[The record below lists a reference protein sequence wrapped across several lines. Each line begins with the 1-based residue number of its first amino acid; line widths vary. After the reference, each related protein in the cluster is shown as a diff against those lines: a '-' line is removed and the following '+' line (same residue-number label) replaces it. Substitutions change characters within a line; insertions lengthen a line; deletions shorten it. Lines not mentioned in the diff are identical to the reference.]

1 MKKYLFFISI
11 LFSILYAQTN
21 IFAQQNRSA
30 LVVIETNDYS
40 ALSQIPE
47 LRVYY
52 HDEEFIVG
60 EINDSDIAALKSS
73 HLKYS
78 VIDENGWSGDYYL
91 VLEKN
96 YENRI
101 DALSVGKK
109 LYERPNQAI
118 VKIDMSEET
127 DLIHAGL
134 QLVKL
139 NSIEKP
145 LPAASIPS
153 FEFPADR
160 DPVIL
165 KYIDQV
171 SQDSMRAC
179 IQRLQDFVTRYTYS
193 DSIIPA
199 GQWIFDQYKKYGYTD
214 VKFDSF
220 YYHNEYHRN
229 VVATKPGLIYPD
241 SVIMIGGHY
250 DSIIRSSSG
259 NPFDTAPGAE
269 DNGSGTVSALESAR
283 ILAGHDFEATIKFVA
298 WDAEE
303 VGLVGAW
310 AYANEAA
317 DKKEPIGLYI
327 NFDMIGYQ
335 HPADPLR
342 DFQIYTDQASR
353 PYAQLLADMA
363 TTYTTL
369 LAVIPGNSGGSDHV
383 PFQQNGYRAIF
394 GFEGSYD
401 FSHNPNYHRPSDII
415 DNMDFNFYQET
426 VQAGLATLVYLAGPA
441 ENLDMGPYV
450 KQSDFAIDDDAN
462 GSSIGNGNGFIDAGE
477 TIELLLTVKNYGDST
492 ANNITVEISS
502 DDPMVTIS
510 DNSQAFGTIESQGT
524 ATNTAGFIL
533 LVSDEAESGH
543 SIQLNLNIFDDER
556 NNWSDR
562 IKVRVQMPDFIIFQ
576 QTANEVQG
584 NGDDKIDPGETFN
597 LTIDLENL
605 GLREARGIFSALRCA
620 NPAVT
625 ILDSTAAFENI
636 SIEARGNNRDDAF
649 TIRIANDAG
658 TEIIPFTL
666 NLTEGRGYYQTSLNF
681 NLAVG
686 QGKILLV
693 EDDGAAELSDYYKD
707 VMELLGIPYRYWN
720 TTAGQV
726 PGDTLSKYSR
736 VIWYTGSEF
745 GNSLFREGTAALQQY
760 LDNGG
765 RLFINGSLLAF
776 SIRDSSFLS
785 DYLYTKYISFN
796 TELHHLVPHGAT
808 EVLGTL
814 NFWLSTEGKN
824 NQSLKGEIDPLPP
837 AQSLLFYDTGTVEGP
852 GNILSSGTGALAVS
866 TDHYRSVL
874 FSFGWEG
881 IENKD
886 LRQMAF
892 INVMNWLQG
901 DFASV
906 PGENENLASLPDN
919 FDLKQNYPN
928 PFNPATTIK
937 FDVPN
942 TGNMSLKI
950 FNLLGQEIKRLIDT
964 KMQAGRHTITW
975 DGADNFGRTVSSGV
989 YLYQMK
995 ADNYQ
1000 KTRKMILL
1008 Y

>member
-1 MKKYLFFISI
+1 MKKYLYFISI
-11 LFSILYAQTN
+11 LFSILYAQAN
-21 IFAQQNRSA
+21 IYAQQNRRA
-30 LVVIETNDYS
+30 LVVVETNDYS
-40 ALSQIPE
+40 ALLKIPE
-47 LRVYY
+47 FRVYF
-52 HDEEFIVG
+52 HDENFIFG
-60 EINDSDIAALKSS
+60 EVDYSEIAALISS
-73 HLKYS
+73 HLKFNI
-78 VIDENGWSGDYYL
+78 IDENGWSGDYYL
-91 VLEKN
+91 VLEKK

-101 DALSVGKK
+101 DALSVSKK

-118 VKIDMSEET
+118 VKIDMSEEV

-145 LPAASIPS
+145 LPSTSISS
-153 FEFPADR
+153 FEFPVDR

-171 SQDSMRAC
+171 SQDSMRSS

-283 ILAGHDFEATIKFVA
+283 ILAGHNFEATIKFVA

-317 DKKEPIGLYI
+317 AKKEPISLYI

-335 HPADPLR
+335 DPADPLR
-342 DFQIYTDQASR
+342 DFQIFTDQASW
-353 PYAQLLADMA
+353 PFAQLMADMA

-369 LAVIPGNSGGSDHV
+369 FASVPGYSGSSDHV
-383 PFQQNGYRAIF
+383 PFIQNGYRSIF
-394 GFEGSYD
+394 GFEGKYD
-401 FSHNPNYHRPSDII
+401 FGHNPNYHMPSDII
-415 DNMDFNFYQET
+415 GNMDFDYYQET

-450 KQSDFAIDDDAN
+450 KQSDFGIDDDDA
-462 GSSIGNGNGFIDAGE
+462 GSSIGNGNSFIDAGE
-477 TIELLLTVKNYGDST
+477 TIEFFLTVKNYGDST

-502 DDPMVTIS
+502 DDPLVTIL
-510 DNSQAFGTIESQGT
+510 DNSQTFGTIESQGT
-524 ATNTAGFIL
+524 ATGNAGFVFQ
-533 LVSDEAESGH
+533 VSDEAESGH
-543 SIQLNLNIFDDER
+543 AIQLNLNISDDEA

-562 IKVRVQMPDFIIFQ
+562 IKVQVQMPDLIIFQ
-576 QTANEVQG
+576 QIASEVQG
-584 NGDDKIDPGETFN
+584 NGDDKIDAGETFN
-597 LTIDLENL
+597 LTIDLENP
-605 GLREARGIFSALRCA
+605 GLREAQGISSVLHCA
-620 NPAVT
+620 SPYVT
-625 ILDSTAAFENI
+625 ILDSMAAFENI
-636 SIEARGNNRDDAF
+636 SVEARGTNADDVL
-649 TIRIANDAG
+649 TIRIAEDAG
-658 TEIIPFTL
+658 TAIIPFTL
-666 NLTEGRGYYQTSLNF
+666 AVTEGGGYYQTSLNF

-693 EDDGAAELSDYYKD
+693 EDDGAADMSDYYKD
-707 VMELLGIPYRYWN
+707 AMELLGIPYRYWN
-720 TTAGQV
+720 ATAGQV

-736 VIWYTGSEF
+736 VIWYTGREF
-745 GNSLFREGTAALQQY
+745 GNSLFRDGTAALQHY

-808 EVLGTL
+808 EVLGSL
-814 NFWLSTEGKN
+814 NFWLSTEGEN
-824 NQSLKGEIDPLPP
+824 SQSLKGEIDPIAP
-837 AQSLLFYDTGTVEGP
+837 AQSLLFYDTGSVEGP

-866 TDHYRSVL
+866 TDHYKAVL

-881 IENKD
+881 IENRD

-906 PGENENLASLPDN
+906 PGQNENLTSLPDN

-937 FDVPN
+937 FDMPSA
-942 TGNMSLKI
+942 GNMSLKI
-950 FNLLGQEIKRLIDT
+950 FNLLGQEIKTLIDT
-964 KMQAGRHTITW
+964 KMQAGRHAITW
-975 DGADNFGRTVSSGV
+975 DGTDNLGRNVSSGV

-995 ADNYQ
+995 TENFQ

-1008 Y
+1008 